1 MTVLGMS
8 WDRCEMVWGSFGDRV
23 GFVLEHFFTV
33 LEQLCDRL
41 GQVLVHFYG
50 FWAVSFG
57 TVLCQLL
64 GPSWERSGTVLGLL
78 WDRSGPLWSVS
89 G

>member
-8 WDRCEMVWGSFGDRV
+8 WDRFGVVLGSFGDRV

-41 GQVLVHFYG
+41 GQVLVHFYC

-57 TVLCQLL
+57 TVL
-64 GPSWERSGTVLGLL
+64 
-78 WDRSGPLWSVS
+78 
-89 G
+89 